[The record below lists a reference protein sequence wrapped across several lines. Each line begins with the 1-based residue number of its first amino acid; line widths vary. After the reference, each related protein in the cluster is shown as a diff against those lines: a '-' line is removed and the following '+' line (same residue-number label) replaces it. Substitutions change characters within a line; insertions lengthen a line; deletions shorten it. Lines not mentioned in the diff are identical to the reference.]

1 MLPFYS
7 TIISTYIFCFMAR
20 ISYDKKFRVLS
31 IFWIAFVTLILIF
44 LSGLR
49 SGIGDTYF
57 YKHSFTILAQN
68 PDSFKFEGDFALN
81 LLSLIIINFTSD
93 PQVLIFIAA
102 LITNLFNII
111 MFNKYRSYLELQVYI
126 YITSGYYIVTMNG
139 LRQCIAAALVFACT
153 PFIIKRKFLPY
164 CILVILI
171 STFHQSA
178 LALIPIYFVVKEKA
192 WSKKMIKFMIIAM
205 VMIVFYQLVSP
216 FIFKI
221 LEYTSY
227 GKYSEFSEGGSSL
240 MRTIV
245 NSVPVVLAYIKREEL
260 EEKWQIK
267 DIFVNMSII
276 NLIFVSLGMFNWIF
290 NRFALYT
297 QLYNFVLIP
306 YIIKNCFKGKER
318 RLLYIGVIICYF
330 IFFYREQ
337 VIGMGMKY
345 TSDYFDF
352 TNIFYK

>member
-1 MLPFYS
+1 M
-7 TIISTYIFCFMAR
+7 I
-20 ISYDKKFRVLS
+20 
-31 IFWIAFVTLILIF
+31 
-44 LSGLR
+44 
-49 SGIGDTYF
+49 
-57 YKHSFTILAQN
+57 Q
-68 PDSFKFEGDFALN
+68 
-81 LLSLIIINFTSD
+81 
-93 PQVLIFIAA
+93 
-102 LITNLFNII
+102 
-111 MFNKYRSYLELQVYI
+111 
-126 YITSGYYIVTMNG
+126 
-139 LRQCIAAALVFACT
+139 
-153 PFIIKRKFLPY
+153 
-164 CILVILI
+164 
-171 STFHQSA
+171 
-178 LALIPIYFVVKEKA
+178 
-192 WSKKMIKFMIIAM
+192 MIKFMIIAM

>member
-1 MLPFYS
+1 
-7 TIISTYIFCFMAR
+7 
-20 ISYDKKFRVLS
+20 
-31 IFWIAFVTLILIF
+31 
-44 LSGLR
+44 
-49 SGIGDTYF
+49 
-57 YKHSFTILAQN
+57 
-68 PDSFKFEGDFALN
+68 
-81 LLSLIIINFTSD
+81 
-93 PQVLIFIAA
+93 
-102 LITNLFNII
+102 
-111 MFNKYRSYLELQVYI
+111 
-126 YITSGYYIVTMNG
+126 MNG

-153 PFIIKRKFLPY
+153 PLIIKRKFLPY

-171 STFHQSA
+171 STFHESA

-297 QLYNFVLIP
+297 QLFSF
-306 YIIKNCFKGKER
+306 YI
-318 RLLYIGVIICYF
+318 
-330 IFFYREQ
+330 
-337 VIGMGMKY
+337 
-345 TSDYFDF
+345 S
-352 TNIFYK
+352 